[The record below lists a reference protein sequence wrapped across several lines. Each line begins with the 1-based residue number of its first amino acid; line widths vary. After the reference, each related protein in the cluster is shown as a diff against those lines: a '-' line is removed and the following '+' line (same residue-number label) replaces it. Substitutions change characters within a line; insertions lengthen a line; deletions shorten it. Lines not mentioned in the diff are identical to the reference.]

1 MKLGNG
7 DCNFTIKS
15 PRFLFMVV
23 SAMAFGERG
32 DALWQAPAC
41 RTFIH
46 SAGRGGGVLVVMTRR
61 TRVRRVKFR
70 PVADRLDRY
79 VALVSKFWPPIL
91 SKFSADTAAALTL
104 PKFPIPLREHMVAPQ
119 VPGVEADLA
128 SPGLLG
134 ASEVF
139 CSASARSRWRWQ
151 CMNKW
156 APLSWAGWRGIRF
169 FCAGMRAPTK
179 YLHTAKI
186 RP

>member
-1 MKLGNG
+1 
-7 DCNFTIKS
+7 
-15 PRFLFMVV
+15 
-23 SAMAFGERG
+23 MAFGARG

-119 VPGVEADLA
+119 VPGV
-128 SPGLLG
+128 
-134 ASEVF
+134 
-139 CSASARSRWRWQ
+139 
-151 CMNKW
+151 
-156 APLSWAGWRGIRF
+156 
-169 FCAGMRAPTK
+169 
-179 YLHTAKI
+179 
-186 RP
+186 

>member
-91 SKFSADTAAALTL
+91 SKFSADTAAALRCRSSRYHFGNIWSRHR
-104 PKFPIPLREHMVAPQ
+104 FPALRPTSHRRAFSVHRRYSVRPRHVHDE
-119 VPGVEADLA
+119 G
-128 SPGLLG
+128 G
-134 ASEVF
+134 
-139 CSASARSRWRWQ
+139 SA
-151 CMNKW
+151 
-156 APLSWAGWRGIRF
+156 
-169 FCAGMRAPTK
+169 
-179 YLHTAKI
+179 
-186 RP
+186 

>member
-1 MKLGNG
+1 
-7 DCNFTIKS
+7 
-15 PRFLFMVV
+15 MVV

-119 VPGVEADLA
+119 VPGV
-128 SPGLLG
+128 
-134 ASEVF
+134 
-139 CSASARSRWRWQ
+139 
-151 CMNKW
+151 
-156 APLSWAGWRGIRF
+156 
-169 FCAGMRAPTK
+169 
-179 YLHTAKI
+179 
-186 RP
+186 